1 MIYKL
6 FSFDAS
12 DLLGRPE
19 TGMGY
24 QIVEAAKFRQTIVQ
38 RYVVYNSEF
47 AVSIDTDFIANKRQL
62 FSEEFS
68 KTLKNS
74 SVLALETRT
83 IRVLSKDE
91 VLQSKALRFS
101 ENKSQKKRHTGDKGA
116 KDNPKENADGKE
128 VFVRLTAFENDKRID
143 FEMKKLNP
151 GSYTTTENDYNDC
164 VSTNDD
170 PVDRYAL
177 PNDDKITWAFYIKP
191 KTNDTLQ
198 RGIVQ
203 PAFGHEGGGI
213 EAYFENGTSND
224 TFYQKKPY
232 GQ

>member
-1 MIYKL
+1 MIYRL
-6 FSFDAS
+6 YSSDANN
-12 DLLGRPE
+12 LVGKPE

-24 QIVEAAKFRQTIVQ
+24 QIVEAAQFRQISPK
-38 RYVVYNSEF
+38 RYVVYNSEL
-47 AVSIDTDFIANKRQL
+47 AVDLDSDFYTNKRRL
-62 FSEEFS
+62 LTEGFT
-68 KTLKNS
+68 KVLNS
-74 SVLALETRT
+74 SKELLLETNT
-83 IRVLSKDE
+83 IKVFSRSAIIQGEAV
-91 VLQSKALRFS
+91 RFS
-101 ENKSQKKRHTGDKGA
+101 ESRSQKKRHTGSKGA

-128 VFVRLTAFENDKRID
+128 VFVRLSAYENDRRID
-143 FEMKKLNP
+143 FELKKLKP
-151 GSYTTTENDYNDC
+151 GSYTTTEIDYNEC

-170 PVDRYAL
+170 PIDRYAL

-191 KTNDTLQ
+191 KTNDSLQ

-224 TFYQKKPY
+224 TYYQKKPY